1 MFLVWVD
8 ILVKAVPWVD
18 ILVKFV
24 IVVLHIL
31 TAFMFVVWVD
41 ILVKAIA
48 LVDILVKAIACNVCD
63 FAIAIAWVGI
73 LVWSAS
79 ATSLAQ

>member
-24 IVVLHIL
+24 IVVLDIL

-48 LVDILVKAIACNVCD
+48 CNVCD
-63 FAIAIAWVGI
+63 FVF
-73 LVWSAS
+73 V
-79 ATSLAQ
+79 

>member
-1 MFLVWVD
+1 MAVTWVD
-8 ILVKAVPWVD
+8 T
-18 ILVKFV
+18 LVKFV

-48 LVDILVKAIACNVCD
+48 LVDIVKC
-63 FAIAIAWVGI
+63 
-73 LVWSAS
+73 L
-79 ATSLAQ
+79 